1 MFSQEEDTGAYSCE
15 ALNNRGSTFAIPDT
29 ILMVNKTGSVC
40 PEGSFNELA
49 TTPEECIP
57 CFCFGIS
64 TTCKSANL
72 FIYQVRFCAYVGNIV
87 LKPLLG
93 TSPKESQGRVREFF
107 FRIILNMTFL
117 SHLRTVTPKNNYCT
131 LISHGPQHV
140 YHRAFTGNIC
150 LIPVYS
156 FLFLRH
162 SG

>member
-29 ILMVNKTGSVC
+29 ILIVNKTGSVC
-40 PEGSFNELA
+40 PDGSFNELA

-72 FIYQVRFCAYVGNIV
+72 FVYQVRFLMFKLLRICTVGNIV

-93 TSPKESQGRVREFF
+93 TSPKESQGRVREFL
-107 FRIILNMTFL
+107 FRIILNMIFL
-117 SHLRTVTPKNNYCT
+117 SHLRTILPKT
-131 LISHGPQHV
+131 ITAH
-140 YHRAFTGNIC
+140 
-150 LIPVYS
+150 
-156 FLFLRH
+156 
-162 SG
+162 